1 MEIKKEDILNFL
13 PKSTSLIYVDRN
25 DDLKNNLKLV
35 QDCIQQNSWDM
46 INEHIESWYLDHAQ
60 DSIDFIL
67 KELKIDLSKHYEITN
82 KKSKKI
88 IKNNYDFIV
97 DEIYNRCNDTIALDL
112 LRNTRKESI
121 YYDTGY
127 EVPSDSWQWNQRQI
141 NKEIKSILKVLKIK
155 ELSPKQQIVMEN
167 LVQQASYG
175 GQLVIYFMPD
185 WESLITEKEPT
196 SVKFSNFHLGII
208 NTGNGSGDAQYFG
221 DLQCEIPFKRENLI
235 IDKLDKYSFV
245 YEVCGMVHN
254 WCSETKFEFGNRFK
268 NSKVAKSQSV
278 IEQENQAE
286 LDTIF
291 NSGKCTFG
299 DMNIT
304 RHRNAVYVNDYP
316 CGNRCTDC
324 GTFWID

>member
-25 DDLKNNLKLV
+25 DDLENNLKLV

-112 LRNTRKESI
+112 LRNTRNESI

-127 EVPSDSWQWNQRQI
+127 EVPADSWQWNQRQI
-141 NKEIKSILKVLKIK
+141 NKEIKSILKILKMSRNINARK
-155 ELSPKQQIVMEN
+155 LDRN
-167 LVQQASYG
+167 
-175 GQLVIYFMPD
+175 VI
-185 WESLITEKEPT
+185 LIT
-196 SVKFSNFHLGII
+196 F
-208 NTGNGSGDAQYFG
+208 
-221 DLQCEIPFKRENLI
+221 
-235 IDKLDKYSFV
+235 
-245 YEVCGMVHN
+245 
-254 WCSETKFEFGNRFK
+254 
-268 NSKVAKSQSV
+268 
-278 IEQENQAE
+278 
-286 LDTIF
+286 
-291 NSGKCTFG
+291 
-299 DMNIT
+299 
-304 RHRNAVYVNDYP
+304 
-316 CGNRCTDC
+316 
-324 GTFWID
+324 